1 MGNVMKCEMW
11 NECKMYVV
19 VLIVIVFTIS
29 IGNGT
34 YFIYC
39 KYTNLNKK
47 PASKHNYVYQTPN
60 Y

>member
-19 VLIVIVFTIS
+19 VLIAIVFTIS
-29 IGNGT
+29 IGHGT

-39 KYTNLNKK
+39 KYTNLSKK
-47 PASKHNYVYQTPN
+47 PASKHNYVY
-60 Y
+60 